1 MPQSNRPQI
10 EDTYWP
16 TYILDIF
23 SELQLSGLSITFKD
37 ALAESIRR
45 RNNGEYSAF
54 VRVRQEWNQ
63 YVQTIHADMRR
74 TFGTN
79 VGIAEAVAEAC
90 RERDLKQMI
99 I

>member
-1 MPQSNRPQI
+1 MPRPYRHQI

-16 TYILDIF
+16 TYILDVF
-23 SELQLSGLSITFKD
+23 SELRLSGLSVTYKD
-37 ALAESIRR
+37 ALAEAIRR
-45 RNNGEYSAF
+45 RNNGEYAGF
-54 VRVRQEWNQ
+54 VQLRQDWNH

-90 RERDLKQMI
+90 RERDHNLI
-99 I
+99 SS